1 RTQKEKAASTIPC
14 LNDTMRNLAVELMG
28 FVTLLLLSIAAHSA
42 CLRVLAQAPEA
53 FEVASI
59 KPLGEAN
66 AAALARFGD
75 GCDGGFP
82 RVERNRFIVSTTAYA
97 LMTWAYGFNKNGGC
111 SFVSYGGFIS
121 GGPAWIKSERFEI
134 QAVMPESSAEYTTG
148 QFLNGEAP

>member
-1 RTQKEKAASTIPC
+1 SVGTCRTQKEKAASTIPG
-14 LNDTMRNLAVELMG
+14 LNGTMRNLGVQLIG
-28 FVTLLLLSIAAHSA
+28 FVTLLLSIAAHSA
-42 CLRVLAQAPEA
+42 SLSVLAQAPEA

-111 SFVSYGGFIS
+111 SFVRYGGFIS
-121 GGPAWIKSERFEI
+121 GGPAWIKSERFEV
-134 QAVMPESSAEYTTG
+134 QAVMPEGSAEY
-148 QFLNGEAP
+148 